1 MAQFSDTWRL
11 LLFKCSLV
19 VFKCDTSSSL
29 FLNFLTQI
37 FSLLWLN
44 ACEPHCALFNFTKI
58 HIFMFIT
65 FIILSLHSIFD
76 FIFRTFLTHGAT
88 QTYPTILGKCLST
101 SLPLFRLHHSL
112 SRLYTFIYTTRM
124 VLSKHFFLPNSQF
137 PFLSHSLVTNGA
149 ICSQFHFLSHSLVT
163 DVAIFVPL

>member
-1 MAQFSDTWRL
+1 
-11 LLFKCSLV
+11 
-19 VFKCDTSSSL
+19 
-29 FLNFLTQI
+29 
-37 FSLLWLN
+37 
-44 ACEPHCALFNFTKI
+44 
-58 HIFMFIT
+58 MFIT

-149 ICSQFHFLSHSLVT
+149 IFVLNFFFCPILWSQMQLSLCHSKIVKSYFLIVVWFLGYGLYGCRILEQGEIRVLWEKLL
-163 DVAIFVPL
+163 F